1 MLSFESKSLGF
12 NPAHEPHCSNVSV
25 RHHALAVVDVTL
37 AGISHSTS
45 RVTLV
50 NSDRILETLQKPELP
65 IIQAELQIFGQ
76 QVVSQQAAQEDCS

>member
-12 NPAHEPHCSNVSV
+12 NPAHEPHCSHISV
-25 RHHALAVVDVTL
+25 RHDALSVVDVAP

-45 RVTLV
+45 RVALV

-65 IIQAELQIFGQ
+65 MIQAELQIFGQ
-76 QVVSQQAAQEDCS
+76 